1 MKVVFISDTHG
12 HHKGLIDLPDGD
24 VICHTGDYSARGD
37 IYDLRQFMKWFS
49 ALEQYKARI
58 FISGN
63 HDIFAAESP
72 ELMKDIVPDNVTY
85 LFDSSVTIDGIK
97 FYGTPWQPIFL
108 DWAFNITEAE
118 QVEKYALI
126 PKDTDVLL
134 THCPPF
140 GVLDLAPAWRHR
152 PAEHV
157 GSKPLRDRV
166 LEVEPLVHAFGH
178 IHEGYGDIS
187 LYNNITFINGSVLN
201 GIYRLVNDPIISYI
215 VK

>member
-1 MKVVFISDTHG
+1 MKVISISDTHG
-12 HHKGLIDLPDGD
+12 SHKGLTNLPDGD

-37 IYDLRQFMKWFS
+37 EYDLKQFMKWFS
-49 ALEQYKARI
+49 SLTQYKARI
-58 FISGN
+58 FIDGN
-63 HDIFAAESP
+63 HDLFAEESRARMLDMIP
-72 ELMKDIVPDNVTY
+72 ENVTH
-85 LFDSSVTIDGIK
+85 LFDSEVIIDGIK

-108 DWAFNITEAE
+108 DWAFNMPDEDLI
-118 QVEKYALI
+118 KMYAFI

-134 THCPPF
+134 THCPPYN
-140 GVLDLAPAWRHR
+140 VLDLSPAWYSK
-152 PAEHV
+152 PAMHC

-187 LYNNITFINGSVLN
+187 LYNNITFINASVLN
-201 GIYRLVNDPIISYI
+201 GQYKLVNDPIISYV